1 VTTPSATEGLLRDL
15 APQALGAVVR
25 RFGNFADAEDAV
37 QDALIVAIEKWPVG
51 GVPDNPLGWL
61 ITVASRRM
69 MEQFRR
75 NEARRRREDLV
86 VAGDRTPPD
95 PIPGTDDTLILMF
108 MCCHPTLSPSAAIPL
123 TLRAIGGLTT
133 REIASAFLIPEAT
146 MAQRISRAKTKIR
159 EADEPFALPPE
170 SDRSFRIRSVLHTL
184 YLLFSE
190 GYTTS
195 GGYELT
201 RSDLSSEAIRLT
213 RAVHHSLP
221 EVPEVTGLLALML
234 LTDARRSGRTEDD
247 GSLVP
252 LLVQDRTRWDRALI
266 GEGVALITRA
276 LEQHRIGEYQ
286 LQAAIAAI
294 HDQALVPTDTD
305 WSSIESLY
313 ARLEHLTGNPMV
325 TLNRSVALSMLDGPE
340 AGLRMLD
347 GVADRLGNHHRYH
360 AVRAHLLADAGE
372 TDRAICEFEL
382 AQQSATNLRERHY
395 LATEAARLAT

>member
-1 VTTPSATEGLLRDL
+1 MTTPSATEGLLREL

-37 QDALIVAIEKWPVG
+37 QEALIVAIEKWPVG
-51 GVPDNPLGWL
+51 GVPDNPTGWL
-61 ITVASRRM
+61 ITVATRRM
-69 MEQFRR
+69 VEQFRR
-75 NEARRRREDLV
+75 DDARRQREDLV
-86 VAGDRTPPD
+86 MAGARTPPD

-133 REIASAFLIPEAT
+133 REIAAAFLVPEAT

-170 SDRSFRIRSVLHTL
+170 SDRSVRIRSVLHIL

-213 RAVHHSLP
+213 RTIHKSLP
-221 EVPEVTGLLALML
+221 QEPEVKGLLALML
-234 LTDARRSGRTEDD
+234 LTDARRPGRTDDD

-252 LLVQDRTRWDRALI
+252 LLHQDRALWDRALI
-266 GEGVALITRA
+266 GEGVTLITRA

-294 HDQALVPTDTD
+294 HDQALHPTDTD
-305 WSSIESLY
+305 WSAIESLY
-313 ARLEHLTGNPMV
+313 ARMEHLTGNPMV
-325 TLNRSVALSMLDGPE
+325 TLNRSVAVSMVDGPE
-340 AGLRMLD
+340 VGLRMLD
-347 GVADRLGNHHRYH
+347 GVADRLGDHHRYH
-360 AVRAHLLADAGE
+360 AVRAHLLAEAGE
-372 TDRAICEFEL
+372 TDLAIRELEL
-382 AQQSATNLRERHY
+382 ASQSATNLRERHY
-395 LATEAARLAT
+395 LMTKAARLAT

>member
-1 VTTPSATEGLLRDL
+1 VTTPSATEGLLREL

-25 RFGNFADAEDAV
+25 RFGNFADAEDSV
-37 QDALIVAIEKWPVG
+37 QEALIVAIEKWPVG

-75 NEARRRREDLV
+75 DDARRKREEFMM
-86 VAGDRTPPD
+86 AGARTPPD
-95 PIPGTDDTLILMF
+95 PTAGTDDTLILMF

-133 REIASAFLIPEAT
+133 REIAAAFLVPEGT
-146 MAQRISRAKTKIR
+146 MAQRISRAKAKIR
-159 EADEPFALPPE
+159 EAAEPFALPPE
-170 SDRSFRIRSVLHTL
+170 SDRSVRIRSVLHIL

-201 RSDLSSEAIRLT
+201 RSDLSSEAIRLA
-213 RAVHHSLP
+213 RAIHLSLP
-221 EVPEVTGLLALML
+221 EEPEVTGLLALML
-234 LTDARRSGRTEDD
+234 LTDARRPGRTDDD

-252 LLVQDRTRWDRALI
+252 LLLQDRNRWDRALI
-266 GEGVALITRA
+266 GEGVALITKA
-276 LEQHRIGEYQ
+276 LELHRVGEYQ
-286 LQAAIAAI
+286 LQAAIAVI
-294 HDQALVPTDTD
+294 HDQALHPADTD
-305 WSSIESLY
+305 WSAIESLY
-313 ARLEHLTGNPMV
+313 ARLEHMTGNPMV
-325 TLNRSVALSMLDGPE
+325 TLNRSVAVSMVDGPE

-347 GVADRLGNHHRYH
+347 GVADRLGDHHRYH

-372 TDRAICEFEL
+372 TNRAICEFEL
-382 AQQSATNLRERHY
+382 ASRTTNNLRERHY
-395 LATEAARLAT
+395 LTTEAARLAT

>member
-1 VTTPSATEGLLRDL
+1 VTTPSATEGLLREL

-37 QDALIVAIEKWPVG
+37 QEALIVAIEKWPVG
-51 GVPDNPLGWL
+51 GVPDNPTGWL

-69 MEQFRR
+69 VEQFRR
-75 NEARRRREDLV
+75 DDARRQREDLV
-86 VAGDRTPPD
+86 MAGARTPPD

-133 REIASAFLIPEAT
+133 REIAAAFLVPEAT

-170 SDRSFRIRSVLHTL
+170 SDRSVRIRSVLHIL

-213 RAVHHSLP
+213 RTIHKSLP
-221 EVPEVTGLLALML
+221 QEPEVKGLLALML
-234 LTDARRSGRTEDD
+234 LTDARRPGRTDDD

-252 LLVQDRTRWDRALI
+252 LLHQDRALWDRALI
-266 GEGVALITRA
+266 GEGVRLITRA

-294 HDQALVPTDTD
+294 HDQALHLTDTD
-305 WSSIESLY
+305 WSAIESLY
-313 ARLEHLTGNPMV
+313 ARMEHLTGNPMV
-325 TLNRSVALSMLDGPE
+325 TLNRSVAVSMVDGPE
-340 AGLRMLD
+340 VGLRMLD
-347 GVADRLGNHHRYH
+347 GVADRLGDHHRYH
-360 AVRAHLLADAGE
+360 AVRAHLLAEIGE

>member
-1 VTTPSATEGLLRDL
+1 MTSPSATEGLLRGL

-37 QDALIVAIEKWPVG
+37 QEALIVAIEKWPVE
-51 GVPDNPLGWL
+51 GVPDNPMGWL
-61 ITVASRRM
+61 IKVASRRM

-75 NEARRRREDLV
+75 DAARRQREDLV
-86 VAGDRTPPD
+86 MAGPRTPPD

-133 REIASAFLIPEAT
+133 REIAAAFLVPEAT

-159 EADEPFALPPE
+159 DADEPFALPPE
-170 SDRSFRIRSVLHTL
+170 SDRSVRIRSMLHIL

-201 RSDLSSEAIRLT
+201 RSDLSSEAIRLART
-213 RAVHHSLP
+213 IHKSLP
-221 EVPEVTGLLALML
+221 QEPEVIGLLALML
-234 LTDARRSGRTEDD
+234 LTDARRPGRTDDD

-252 LLVQDRTRWDRALI
+252 LLLQDRARWDRALI

-276 LEQHRIGEYQ
+276 LEQHRIGQYQ

-294 HDQALVPTDTD
+294 HDQALVTTDTD
-305 WSSIESLY
+305 WPTIEALY
-313 ARLEHLTGNPMV
+313 ARLEHMTGNPMV
-325 TLNRSVALSMLDGPE
+325 MLNRSVAVSMVDGPE
-340 AGLRMLD
+340 AGLRMLE
-347 GVADRLGNHHRYH
+347 GVADRLGDHHRYH
-360 AVRAHLLADAGE
+360 SVRAHLLAEAGE

-382 AQQSATNLRERHY
+382 ASLSATNLRERHY
-395 LATEAARLAT
+395 LTTEAARLAK

>member
-1 VTTPSATEGLLRDL
+1 VTTPSATEGLLREL

-37 QDALIVAIEKWPVG
+37 QEALIVAIEKWPVG
-51 GVPDNPLGWL
+51 GVPDNPTGWL

-69 MEQFRR
+69 VEQFRR
-75 NEARRRREDLV
+75 DDARRQREDLV
-86 VAGDRTPPD
+86 MAGARTPPD

-133 REIASAFLIPEAT
+133 REIAAAFLVPEAT

-170 SDRSFRIRSVLHTL
+170 SDRSVRIRSVLHIL

-213 RAVHHSLP
+213 RTIHKSLP
-221 EVPEVTGLLALML
+221 QEPEVTGLLALML
-234 LTDARRSGRTEDD
+234 LTDARRPGRTDDD

-252 LLVQDRTRWDRALI
+252 LLHQDRALWDRALI
-266 GEGVALITRA
+266 GEGVTLITRA

-294 HDQALVPTDTD
+294 HDQALHLTDTD
-305 WSSIESLY
+305 WSAIESLY
-313 ARLEHLTGNPMV
+313 ARMEHLTGNPMV
-325 TLNRSVALSMLDGPE
+325 TLNRSVAVSMVDGPE
-340 AGLRMLD
+340 VGLRMLD
-347 GVADRLGNHHRYH
+347 GVADRLGDHHRYH
-360 AVRAHLLADAGE
+360 AVRAHLLAEAGE
-372 TDRAICEFEL
+372 TDLAIREFEL
-382 AQQSATNLRERHY
+382 ASQSATNLRERHY
-395 LATEAARLAT
+395 LMTKAARLAT

>member
-1 VTTPSATEGLLRDL
+1 MTTPSATEGLLRGL

-37 QDALIVAIEKWPVG
+37 QEALIVAIEKWPVE
-51 GVPDNPLGWL
+51 GVPDNPMGWL
-61 ITVASRRM
+61 IKVASRRM

-75 NEARRRREDLV
+75 DDARRQREDLV
-86 VAGDRTPPD
+86 MAGARTPPD

-133 REIASAFLIPEAT
+133 REIAAAFLVPEAT

-159 EADEPFALPPE
+159 DADEPFALPPE
-170 SDRSFRIRSVLHTL
+170 SDRSVRIRSVLHIL

-201 RSDLSSEAIRLT
+201 RSDLSSEAIRLART
-213 RAVHHSLP
+213 IHKSLP
-221 EVPEVTGLLALML
+221 QEPEVTGLLALML
-234 LTDARRSGRTEDD
+234 LTDARRPGRTDDD

-252 LLVQDRTRWDRALI
+252 LLLQDRTRWDRALI

-276 LEQHRIGEYQ
+276 LEQHRIGQYQ

-294 HDQALVPTDTD
+294 HDQALVTTDTD
-305 WSSIESLY
+305 WPTIESLY
-313 ARLEHLTGNPMV
+313 ARLEHMTGNPMV
-325 TLNRSVALSMLDGPE
+325 MLNRSVAVSMVDGPE

-347 GVADRLGNHHRYH
+347 GVADRLGDHHRYH
-360 AVRAHLLADAGE
+360 AVRAHLLAEAGE

-382 AQQSATNLRERHY
+382 ASLSATNLRERHY
-395 LATEAARLAT
+395 LTTEAARLAK